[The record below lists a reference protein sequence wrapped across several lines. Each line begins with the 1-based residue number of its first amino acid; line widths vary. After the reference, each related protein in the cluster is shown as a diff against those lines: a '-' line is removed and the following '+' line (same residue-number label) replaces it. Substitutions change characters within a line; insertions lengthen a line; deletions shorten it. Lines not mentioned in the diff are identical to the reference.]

1 MIPISS
7 CILILTSILIC
18 QTICSSLKIPETN
31 RQIIWL
37 AGINMIRST
46 CLYRNE
52 AHPMIK
58 DDYEKYTDEALIQRL
73 RGGETGISDH
83 LLEKYKG
90 IVRKKARAM
99 YLIGGETDDLIQEGM
114 LGLFKAI
121 QDYRP
126 DRDTSFRTFALLCME
141 RQMYSA
147 IQGSNRRKHQPLN
160 SYVSL
165 SEETVEEHMFSNL
178 VISSPESIIIDRE
191 TASDLEQRIHQCLS
205 PFENHVLESYMRGHD
220 YLQIAEEFE
229 KSPKSIDNALQRIR
243 KKVRRTLSETFSH

>member
-1 MIPISS
+1 M
-7 CILILTSILIC
+7 T
-18 QTICSSLKIPETN
+18 
-31 RQIIWL
+31 
-37 AGINMIRST
+37 
-46 CLYRNE
+46 
-52 AHPMIK
+52 K
-58 DDYEKYTDEALIQRL
+58 DNYAAYTDEALIQKL
-73 RGGETGISDH
+73 RSGESQVSDY

-126 DRDTSFRTFALLCME
+126 DKETSFLTFAMLCME

-147 IQGSNRRKHQPLN
+147 IQGSNRQKHQPLN
-160 SYVSL
+160 AYVSL
-165 SEETVEEHMFSNL
+165 SEDAADKSIFNEL

-191 TASDLEQRIHQCLS
+191 TALDLERRIRQCLS
-205 PFENHVLESYMRGHD
+205 RFENHVLDCYMCGYN
-220 YLQIAEEFE
+220 YLQIAEEFK

-243 KKVRRTLSETFSH
+243 KKVRRTMSETFSR

>member
-1 MIPISS
+1 
-7 CILILTSILIC
+7 
-18 QTICSSLKIPETN
+18 
-31 RQIIWL
+31 
-37 AGINMIRST
+37 
-46 CLYRNE
+46 
-52 AHPMIK
+52 MIK
-58 DDYEKYTDEALIQRL
+58 NDYTPYSDESLIQKL
-73 RGGETGISDH
+73 RDGEKEVLDH

-126 DRDTSFRTFALLCME
+126 DKDTYFSTFANLCIE
-141 RQMYSA
+141 RQMYNA
-147 IQGSNRRKHQPLN
+147 IQGSNRQKHQPLN

-165 SEETVEEHMFSNL
+165 SEEMADESIFDNLLISN
-178 VISSPESIIIDRE
+178 PESIIIDQE
-191 TASDLEQRIHQCLS
+191 TALDMERRIHQCLS
-205 PFENHVLESYMRGHD
+205 PFENHVLDSYMRGRN

-243 KKVRRTLSETFSH
+243 KKVRHIITETFPD